1 MAGREFKTQKKPA
14 WNRKKDVLTSEES
27 AQGKRDSRKRKQQA
41 YRFQR
46 ASDLD
51 QKEASDKEQ
60 TPKEPY
66 VSDSIPR
73 ADQKKWY
80 KKEYQ
85 KASQKE
91 VTQLAVL
98 PEPAQS
104 QLLYLNRIV
113 R

>member
-60 TPKEPY
+60 T
-66 VSDSIPR
+66 
-73 ADQKKWY
+73 QKNLMFLIAFQEQIKRSGT
-80 KKEYQ
+80 KKNIR
-85 KASQKE
+85 K
-91 VTQLAVL
+91 
-98 PEPAQS
+98 P
-104 QLLYLNRIV
+104 V
-113 R
+113 RRK